1 MSEPPRSL
9 GQCSALQCS
18 AVSAESS
25 WGLGMVGSAVC
36 GLMFVKVYSTVINS
50 FVTGISV
57 KECMIL
63 ALRGDYLTI
72 FYFLF

>member
-1 MSEPPRSL
+1 
-9 GQCSALQCS
+9 
-18 AVSAESS
+18 
-25 WGLGMVGSAVC
+25 MVGSAVC